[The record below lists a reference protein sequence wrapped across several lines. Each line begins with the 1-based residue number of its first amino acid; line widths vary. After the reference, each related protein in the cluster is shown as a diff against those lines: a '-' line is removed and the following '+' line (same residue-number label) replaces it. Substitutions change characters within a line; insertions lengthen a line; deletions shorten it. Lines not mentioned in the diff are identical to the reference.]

1 MLRSKP
7 IRWLGIGLIWLLLA
21 GALLEL
27 GLRVFVASLP
37 PKLQAVTNTVI
48 NGTPFGETW
57 DRAWIRNP
65 EHFFI
70 LKPGLVD
77 ALQFS
82 TPQVRFHVNTIELW
96 EGGGIGFRNRPVDYF
111 VDIVVVGDSFAFC
124 FTEHADCW
132 VSQLE
137 AETGMGVV
145 NLGLPGTGSRS
156 HQLVLRDFGSPLQPP
171 LVIWQFFGNDFND
184 DYGLAVSRGELE
196 PLDAPTVESGE
207 NVRGGS
213 IRDWLRGRSVL
224 FAVAET
230 VLTGQRHDL
239 DAVGQQF
246 EDRYE
251 ARLATGEV
259 LRFGQP
265 YEPQAMD
272 MERPSNQAGYEIS
285 RESFEAARDL
295 VANWGGQLMVAL
307 VPTRE
312 EVYSSLTA
320 QAMGA
325 DLTAIQSA
333 RLAMLELCADLEV
346 PCYDALADLQV
357 ASVENPLLYYVDD
370 MHLNARGNR
379 IFSELVHDWLSA
391 QNLLRR

>member
-21 GALLEL
+21 GGLLEL

-37 PKLQAVTNTVI
+37 PNLQAVTNTVI
-48 NGTPFGETW
+48 RGTPFGETW

-70 LKPGLVD
+70 LKAGLVD
-77 ALQFS
+77 SLQFS

-132 VSQLE
+132 VSHLE

-207 NVRGGS
+207 KVREGIDS
-213 IRDWLRGRSVL
+213 
-224 FAVAET
+224 
-230 VLTGQRHDL
+230 
-239 DAVGQQF
+239 
-246 EDRYE
+246 
-251 ARLATGEV
+251 RLAARAV
-259 LRFGQP
+259 RALRSDRDR
-265 YEPQAMD
+265 AD
-272 MERPSNQAGYEIS
+272 RP
-285 RESFEAARDL
+285 
-295 VANWGGQLMVAL
+295 
-307 VPTRE
+307 
-312 EVYSSLTA
+312 TA
-320 QAMGA
+320 
-325 DLTAIQSA
+325 
-333 RLAMLELCADLEV
+333 
-346 PCYDALADLQV
+346 
-357 ASVENPLLYYVDD
+357 
-370 MHLNARGNR
+370 
-379 IFSELVHDWLSA
+379 
-391 QNLLRR
+391 